1 MKNLRGYEGKQEQT
15 GGDGG
20 SAADLTR
27 AIAAAY
33 NGKSGAD
40 IWLRILREAEK
51 ARRAGTLTDAEIDEF
66 YQQFAPMLDEGQRK
80 QLKAV
85 VERLKKI

>member
-1 MKNLRGYEGKQEQT
+1 MKNLQGYEGKRERT
-15 GGDGG
+15 EEEGN
-20 SAADLTR
+20 SAAALTR

-40 IWLRILREAEK
+40 IWLGILREAEK
-51 ARRAGTLTDAEIDEF
+51 AKRAGTLTNEEIDEF
-66 YQQFAPMLDEGQRK
+66 YQQFEPMLDEGQRR
-80 QLKAV
+80 QLKGV